1 MKGFYFVSSVS
12 KNKSNMFS
20 LPTLQEKLLKETVQA
35 EIKTIVISEENKI
48 PVVVNPERKKITS
61 FNLKRTSHLTI
72 NKKKFIKQGGK
83 PHDVPDE
90 HLNHIAKAGFRL
102 SIFSLL
108 FFLGG
113 LYVFS
118 ELALIYITL
127 GLFIISFI
135 FALVALISSIS
146 AGKDRIATDR
156 KGLRFSR
163 FGVTLSLLIFAAIA
177 AFFILTPIII

>member
-1 MKGFYFVSSVS
+1 MKGFYFENSVS
-12 KNKSNMFS
+12 KIKSNSFSTLS
-20 LPTLQEKLLKETVQA
+20 LPEKLQNEC
-35 EIKTIVISEENKI
+35 IKTKIKTLPVSEENKI
-48 PVVVNPERKKITS
+48 PARVDPEKRKIIF
-61 FNLKRTSHLTI
+61 FNFKRKPHLII
-72 NKKKFIKQGGK
+72 NKKDFVKPEVR
-83 PHDVPDE
+83 PHDIPDE
-90 HLNHIAKAGFRL
+90 HLNHVAKAGFRL
-102 SIFSLL
+102 SVFSLL

-127 GLFIISFI
+127 GLFLISFI

-163 FGVTLSLLIFAAIA
+163 FGVILSLLIFAAIA